1 MSAQRATYVDVPL
14 DSLAEGRR
22 VRVYVTPAVVEA
34 VGKEQKAQEYTEYQN
49 HTFVMGGNKSMGAQV
64 PVSKVS
70 ITTLYEVYFL
80 GEDGRKVRRTFTV
93 NPEFIEG
100 YRAVLVDVGLEGH
113 EERQA
118 LSVRNLETGSTFN
131 WPAVPQGGVTVFQS
145 MKWERGAYLATV
157 GGGLAAIVSP
167 FVFGPLFLAGLAV
180 MIRNKMARKK
190 NNGIRNELQTAAAD
204 LLQRFK

>member
-1 MSAQRATYVDVPL
+1 MEK
-14 DSLAEGRR
+14 LADGSR
-22 VRVYVTPAVVEA
+22 VRVYVTPAIVEA
-34 VGKEQKAQEYTEYQN
+34 TGKEQKTQEYTEYQR
-49 HTFVMGGNKSMGAQV
+49 HSFVMGGNKSVGAQV

-80 GEDGRKVRRTFTV
+80 GEDGRKARRTFTV

-113 EERQA
+113 DERQA
-118 LSVRNLETGSTFN
+118 LSVHNLETGSTFN
-131 WPAVPQGGVTVFQS
+131 WPAMPQGGVTVFKP

-157 GGGLAAIVSP
+157 GGGLASIVSP
-167 FVFGPLFLAGLAV
+167 PVFGPLFLAGLVV
-180 MIRNKMARKK
+180 MIRNRMVRKK
-190 NNGIRNELQTAAAD
+190 NNSIRQELQTAAAD